1 MKKSLIV
8 IALALL
14 MLVPVFAT
22 GSTNPIS
29 ITTKGDSLDIENKE
43 TPLATAISNNKNSTS
58 TDVTLSLKLKPIYFA
73 AITAVDGSDITKS
86 TYTDTKYNNV
96 DEVPME
102 VDDDLNLQ
110 SNAEYYLTYFFYQ
123 NSESV
128 TLTVSIDQDM
138 TCEDT
143 RTAYDKA
150 NGVKNT
156 IEYNLALYEINAYS
170 TYTTAKA
177 TASEGTTVNMPS
189 AVYRIFSNSSDGDQ
203 SDDIAKNPGSMR
215 LDNQKQHCYR
225 MVISPEEDAKNLKNN
240 IAGDYISTITLK
252 LTNV

>member
-29 ITTKGDSLDIENKE
+29 ITTKGDSLDIDGGE
-43 TPLATAISNNKNSTS
+43 TPLTTAIQNNKNSTS
-58 TDVTLSLKLKPIYFA
+58 TDVTLSLKLKPIYYA
-73 AITAVDGSDITKS
+73 AITEVDGSNITKD
-86 TYTDTKYNNV
+86 TYNDDKYKNV
-96 DEVPME
+96 AEVPME
-102 VDDDLNLQ
+102 VDDDLNLE
-110 SNAEYYLTYFFYQ
+110 SNDEYYLTYFFYQ
-123 NSESV
+123 NSQSV

-138 TCEDT
+138 TCDDT
-143 RTAYDKA
+143 RTEYDKK

-156 IEYNLALYEINAYS
+156 IEYNVALYEINAY
-170 TYTTAKA
+170 TNYTTAKA
-177 TASEGTTVNMPS
+177 SATEGQVVNTPS
-189 AVYRIFSNSSDGDQ
+189 AVYRIYSNQNDGAQ
-203 SDDIAKNPGSMR
+203 SGDIAKNAGSMR

-225 MVISPEEDAKNLKNN
+225 MVISPEDDAINLKNN